1 MQIENLK
8 CVIEGYECE
17 LDFSEEWS
25 DCIVVKGDYSG
36 SLQFLESYGY
46 LENYK
51 NEMQIKVPERVI
63 NKIESWALANGY

>member
-1 MQIENLK
+1 MENLK

-25 DCIVVKGDYSG
+25 DCYVSKGSYSG

-46 LENYK
+46 LEHCRD
-51 NEMQIKVPERVI
+51 ERQIEVPLRVI
-63 NKIESWALANGY
+63 NKIEKWANENGY

>member
-8 CVIEGYECE
+8 TVIEGYECE

-36 SLQFLESYGY
+36 SLQFLTSYGY

-51 NEMQIKVPERVI
+51 NEQQKEVSLQII
-63 NKIESWALANGY
+63 NKIEKWALANGY

>member
-1 MQIENLK
+1 MK
-8 CVIEGYECE
+8 KVICGFECE

-46 LENYK
+46 LENFK
-51 NEMQIKVPERVI
+51 DERQIEVSELVI
-63 NKIESWALANGY
+63 SKIRSWAEANGY

>member
-8 CVIEGYECE
+8 CVIDGYECE

-25 DCIVVKGDYSG
+25 DCIVSKGDYSG
-36 SLQFLESYGY
+36 SLQFLDSYGY

-51 NEMQIKVPERVI
+51 DERQIIVPVRVI
-63 NKIESWALANGY
+63 NKIESWAVANGY